1 MDDFLIKQWNS
12 VVGIKDEVIILGDF
26 AFDRQ
31 GNKINSLM
39 KKLKAKKIF
48 FKGNRDFCRISVE
61 DVLDIVKGKEK

>member
-48 FKGNRDFCRISVE
+48 F
-61 DVLDIVKGKEK
+61 